1 MKLYAL
7 VLVRGR
13 INTSRRVKDALDS
26 LRLTRVNHCSLINE
40 TELGM
45 LRLCKDNLTWGEI
58 NEPTLVQLIET
69 RGRMPGD
76 KPVDAAALAA
86 GKFSSVLEF
95 AKALLE
101 GKAKLDAFGMKK
113 VFRLH
118 PPKSGYRQTKVQ
130 YPRGALGNRKEKI
143 NELLRSMM

>member
-1 MKLYAL
+1 MTLYAL

-13 INTSRRVKDALDS
+13 VNLSRREKDALDS
-26 LRLTRVNHCSLINE
+26 LRLTRFNHCSLMNE
-40 TELGM
+40 SEMGM
-45 LRLCKDNLTWGEI
+45 LRLCKDYITWGLI
-58 NEPTLVQLIET
+58 DEPTLVQLIEA

-86 GKFSSVLEF
+86 GKFGSVCEF
-95 AKALLE
+95 AKALLA

-118 PPKSGYRQTKVQ
+118 PPKSGYRETKVH

-143 NELLRSMM
+143 NDLLRSMM